1 MITVQKTKSTAL
13 PFQKTKHVFI
23 RLISYP
29 IASAIIYVFIHSLLK
44 IEGKGWGH
52 AIFSA
57 ASIISLVLMAE
68 IILFFTKKQME
79 KIYYNI
85 GMIFLIFITVIATIA
100 LM

>member
-1 MITVQKTKSTAL
+1 MEKIKVSSISIN
-13 PFQKTKHVFI
+13 KTKHVFY

-29 IASAIIYVFIHSLLK
+29 IASLLIYLFFTYVVR

-57 ASIISLVLMAE
+57 ASIVSLVLTAE

-85 GMIFLIFITVIATIA
+85 GMIFLIFITVVVTIA